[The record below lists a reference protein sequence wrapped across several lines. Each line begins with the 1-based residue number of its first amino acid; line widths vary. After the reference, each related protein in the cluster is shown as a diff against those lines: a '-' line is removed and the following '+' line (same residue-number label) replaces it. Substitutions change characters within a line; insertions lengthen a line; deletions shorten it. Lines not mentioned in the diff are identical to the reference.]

1 VSLAPNSS
9 AFDARDLGVD
19 FRNLRHDQFV
29 AETIT
34 EPKPALQL
42 SAQSVQLL
50 DALPPFGRLAHD
62 GPALGCLVDVGRHG
76 SINPAGRG
84 RGRNMAA
91 K

>member
-1 VSLAPNSS
+1 MKPSNPKSVEDTLAASDTSKGRPISADQDQAPAATPLRGFCSLSLAPNSS

-42 SAQSVQLL
+42 SAQSV
-50 DALPPFGRLAHD
+50 
-62 GPALGCLVDVGRHG
+62 
-76 SINPAGRG
+76 
-84 RGRNMAA
+84 
-91 K
+91 